1 MRRGQTGA
9 ASTHRGT
16 ERLFALG
23 PRGPVFSFCEAAH
36 GCRGEA
42 ESPC

>member
-16 ERLFALG
+16 KRLFALG
-23 PRGPVFSFCEAAH
+23 LRELVFSFCEAAQ
-36 GCRGEA
+36 GYRDEA
-42 ESPC
+42 ESPR